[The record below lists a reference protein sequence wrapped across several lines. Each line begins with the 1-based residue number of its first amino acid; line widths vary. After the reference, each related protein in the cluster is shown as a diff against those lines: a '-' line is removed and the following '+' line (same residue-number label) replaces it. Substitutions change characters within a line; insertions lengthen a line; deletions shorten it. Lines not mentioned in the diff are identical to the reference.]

1 MAKNENNQPL
11 KQFKSGALGVS
22 VWQRWHND
30 EVFYNATT
38 SRAFLDKK
46 DTSESAEGTWKYT
59 DSFGRDDLP
68 ILAALLNQAFSFI
81 VAQQTK

>member
-1 MAKNENNQPL
+1 MEENKKPV
-11 KQFKSGALGVS
+11 KQFKCGALGVS
-22 VWQRWHND
+22 VWERRHND
-30 EVFYNATT
+30 EVFYNATA

-68 ILAALLNQAFSFI
+68 IVASLLNTAFSWI
-81 VAQQTK
+81 VITTTK